1 MIRYHTPIS
10 ISNKNQLL
18 ITHINEIVMKLMKMI
33 YTPPC
38 FPSGKFG
45 QHVVIPKLWIGK
57 IQTIGGGIHEIQR
70 KERA

>member
-1 MIRYHTPIS
+1 MGSVFKRRYLSPIS
-10 ISNKNQLL
+10 ITAASSP
-18 ITHINEIVMKLMKMI
+18 IEG
-33 YTPPC
+33 C